1 MKRLYASYVDSFRGL
16 PREVWWL
23 SFITL
28 INRAGT
34 MVIPF
39 LSLYLT
45 KDRNF
50 SLEQVGW
57 IMTAFGLGSVIGSWI
72 GGWLTDR
79 IGAYKTMVF
88 SLFSS
93 GVFYILM
100 QFAEQFHWITLMIF
114 AVVLLADMF
123 RPASFTALRTY
134 TNDKNQTR
142 SASLIRLAINLGFSA
157 GPAVGGL
164 LIYNFDYAALFWVDG
179 STCIAAT
186 LLLFYVLSPKRSIK
200 IEKQTF
206 NTPPKSAYKDGYFLL
221 FILGLILFAFAF
233 LQYFSTVPYYY
244 SADYGLSERY
254 VGLLLAFNG
263 FLIFLIEMPIVHY
276 LEKGNSN
283 TLHYVFVGA
292 VLLFFS
298 FLVLQMGHH
307 VALLWIGMALMSFA
321 EVIAFPFA
329 NSFALSRSKRG
340 KTGQYMALFSI
351 SFSIA
356 HIFAHNAGFQLIA
369 RFGSS
374 NAWWWIILACGI
386 MALLFFFLKRNNQ
399 SINS

>member
-1 MKRLYASYVDSFRGL
+1 MKKLYNSYIASFKGL
-16 PREVWWL
+16 PKEVWWL
-23 SFITL
+23 SLITL

-50 SLEQVGW
+50 TLEQVGW
-57 IMTAFGLGSVIGSWI
+57 IMTAFGLGSVIGAWL
-72 GGWLTDR
+72 GGWFTDR
-79 IGAYKTMVF
+79 IGAYRTMVF

-100 QFAEQFHWITLMIF
+100 QYAEQFWWIAFMIF
-114 AVVLLADMF
+114 IVVLLADMF

-134 TNDKNQTR
+134 TNEKNQTR
-142 SASLIRLAINLGFSA
+142 STSLIRLAINLGFSA
-157 GPAVGGL
+157 GPAAGGF
-164 LIYNFDYAALFWVDG
+164 LIYNFGYAALFWVDG

-186 LLLFYVLSPKRSIK
+186 LLLFYVLSPKRSQK

-206 NTPPKSAYKDGYFLL
+206 TEAPVSAYKDWYFLS
-221 FILGLILFAFAF
+221 FVFGLILFAFAF
-233 LQYFSTVPYYY
+233 LQYFSTIPYFY
-244 SADYGLSERY
+244 SEDYGLSEKY

-263 FLIFLIEMPIVHY
+263 FLIFLIEMPVVHY
-276 LEKGNSN
+276 LEKKNSN

-298 FLVLQMGHH
+298 FLVLQIGHH
-307 VALLWIGMALMSFA
+307 VSLLWIGMALMSFA

-340 KTGQYMALFSI
+340 RTGQYMALFSI

-356 HIFAHNAGFQLIA
+356 HIFAHNAGFQLISK
-369 RFGSS
+369 FGSY
-374 NAWWWIILACGI
+374 NAWWWIISICLI
-386 MALLFFFLKRNNQ
+386 MSIIFFILKRKNEQ
-399 SINS
+399 S